1 MPNAFNFSASPF
13 DCLTPEERQLVR
25 QSVNVGYYP
34 AGAVLLAPHMPPTH
48 LFILIKGHV
57 VQWDGEERVSTY
69 GPDDCF
75 DGRALLA
82 GKVSDRFVAAE
93 EVVTYELRQQAVT
106 APRLRLKLQ
115 AEAAFLGE
123 SARTADEIC
132 CTSAL
137 HFELQLCQWQSCIT
151 RDYRSIIDSEFNV
164 GPAMSEHSGSA
175 LEAGFE

>member
-13 DCLTPEERQLVR
+13 DCLTLEERQLVR

-75 DGRALLA
+75 DGWRARSA
-82 GKVSDRFVAAE
+82 
-93 EVVTYELRQQAVT
+93 T
-106 APRLRLKLQ
+106 ASSPPRRWWP
-115 AEAAFLGE
+115 
-123 SARTADEIC
+123 
-132 CTSAL
+132 TS
-137 HFELQLCQWQSCIT
+137 
-151 RDYRSIIDSEFNV
+151 
-164 GPAMSEHSGSA
+164 SGSRR
-175 LEAGFE
+175 